1 LNGRQELKGYR
12 GTERGPNQAH
22 LTVEHVV
29 PVFTETPR
37 RFLGLDSNSLYA
49 VGYVGAGN
57 VGDETR
63 VYSRFRDYKVD
74 IGVGFET
81 ALSWRRY
88 RAFLGALAAKTV
100 VNGVGGGRFLVTFR
114 TYR

>member
-12 GTERGPNQAH
+12 GTERGPNEVH
-22 LTVEHVV
+22 LTVEYVV

-37 RFLGLDSNSLYA
+37 RFFGLDSNSLYA

-63 VYSRFRDYKVD
+63 IYGRFSDYRVD
-74 IGVGFET
+74 VGVGFET

-100 VNGVGGGRFLVTFR
+100 VNGVGGGRLLVTIR

>member
-29 PVFTETPR
+29 PVFTENPR

-63 VYSRFRDYKVD
+63 VYRRFRDYKVD

>member
-1 LNGRQELKGYR
+1 MPIY
-12 GTERGPNQAH
+12 
-22 LTVEHVV
+22 
-29 PVFTETPR
+29 TETPR
-37 RFLGLDSNSLYA
+37 RFFGLDSNSLHA
-49 VGYVGAGN
+49 IGYVGAGN

-63 VYSRFRDYKVD
+63 IFGRVRDYKVD
-74 IGVGFET
+74 VGVGFET

-100 VNGVGGGRFLVTFR
+100 VHGVGSGRFLVTFR